1 MYFTIISVT
10 ILLTVYYLYRR
21 HFPVKGIECIELDK
35 IVKTN
40 NAYILDIRDYQL
52 AHHHHQIKGTINIPL
67 AYLKRNYRGLN
78 SKGVYIIASNIVDVN
93 ISSRFLLRKGIKIN
107 GFYLIHHP
115 NKKSNIQICTK
126 RRDIHG
132 LHG

>member
-10 ILLTVYYLYRR
+10 ILLKVYYLYRR
-21 HFPVKGIECIELDK
+21 HFPVKGIECIKLDK

-40 NAYILDIRDYQL
+40 NAYILDIRDYEL
-52 AHHHHQIKGTINIPL
+52 AHHHQIKGTINIPL

-78 SKGVYIIASNIVDVN
+78 EKNVYIIASNIVDVN

-115 NKKSNIQICTK
+115 NKKSNIQNCK
-126 RRDIHG
+126 NRRVIHG
-132 LHG
+132 VHG